1 MQPHMFAGFSD
12 EEDDEWD
19 EEPMDLSGWMS
30 RTEDFAGIPEEP
42 PLRPRSNP
50 KVDPINSQTDPQMNF
65 TPPMSNIGY
74 VANPVSRLGP
84 FNPLYADDQ
93 AVWGNPKIAVGAKVA
108 GLGLFGATTLYT
120 LGKSMQHKS
129 DKNIKGL
136 GESIREELADN
147 YNLPWKMMLGGIYVY
162 LAPALGMAHGGLA
175 KAGLNNTGMSKHS
188 AGKIAIHGIILAGT
202 VYLIRK
208 DWD

>member
-1 MQPHMFAGFSD
+1 MFAGFVN

-50 KVDPINSQTDPQMNF
+50 KVEPIDPQTDPQMNF
-65 TPPMSNIGY
+65 TPPMQNMGY
-74 VANPVSRLGP
+74 VANPVKFAGP

-108 GLGLFGATTLYT
+108 GLSIFGATALYA
-120 LGKSMQHKS
+120 LGKAAQFRS
-129 DKNIKGL
+129 DRDVDGL
-136 GESIREELADN
+136 GEGVRAALGDN
-147 YNLPWKMMLGGIYVY
+147 YSFPGKILLSGLYLY

-175 KAGLNNTGMSKHS
+175 KFGLNDTGMSKHTV
-188 AGKIAIHGIILAGT
+188 AKVAIHGLVIAPT
-202 VYLIRK
+202 FYLLKR
-208 DWD
+208 

>member
-1 MQPHMFAGFSD
+1 MFAGFGD

-30 RTEDFAGIPEEP
+30 RTEDLGGITDEP

-50 KVDPINSQTDPQMNF
+50 KVEPLDSETNPQMNF

-93 AVWGNPKIAVGAKVA
+93 AVWGNPKIAVGAKV
-108 GLGLFGATTLYT
+108 LGMGVFIATSIYA
-120 LGKSMQHKS
+120 LGKAIQYRS
-129 DKNIKGL
+129 DRDVDGL
-136 GESIREELADN
+136 GEGVRAALSDN
-147 YNLPWKMMLGGIYVY
+147 YSIPGKAMVTGLALY
-162 LAPALGMAHGGLA
+162 LHPALGMAHGGLA
-175 KAGLNNTGMSKHS
+175 KFGLNETGMSKHTV
-188 AGKIAIHGIILAGT
+188 AKVAIHGLVIAPTFYFLK
-202 VYLIRK
+202 R
-208 DWD
+208 